1 MRARLLRS
9 SLIAA
14 AVGVLLVGLPG
25 LLLAGWAID
34 HQARADLR
42 QRADEILLVLQ
53 TRAGEPLPAVRDQIT
68 SVLGVGRRSDRLR
81 AVVQAPGG
89 RLDLGPASTGPTI
102 SEVRS
107 DGSRTV
113 TVQMAQSEVN
123 SDVARLAL
131 VVLSLSVVAFVLAMA
146 TALLQA
152 RRLVAPLQILADN
165 ADRLGRGESR
175 LRPVRSG
182 VPELDRVA
190 VGLAR
195 SAESLAA
202 TLAAERDFASDA
214 SHQLRTPLTALSM
227 RLEEISTARDVELVQ
242 DEARI
247 ALAQVERLTGVVDS
261 LLARS
266 RRTRRPTI
274 APLDLQLVLEQQVEE
289 WEPAFRERR
298 RRLVLQPV
306 EPVRVVATP
315 GALTQVLA
323 TLIENGLLHGR
334 GVVTVT
340 ARRTGRSVV
349 VEVTDEGAGI
359 PAQLGSRV
367 FERTVS
373 SSGST
378 GLGLALA
385 RDLAEAD
392 GGRLE
397 LVRAR
402 PPVFALFLNAA
413 GD

>member
-34 HQARADLR
+34 HQARGDVGH
-42 QRADEILLVLQ
+42 RADEILRVLQ
-53 TRAGEPLPAVRDQIT
+53 ARASEPLPALRGQIT
-68 SVLGVGRRSDRLR
+68 SVLDVGRRGGELR
-81 AVVQAPGG
+81 AVVQTRAG
-89 RLDLGPASTGPTI
+89 RLDIGPAPRGPTI
-102 SEVRS
+102 SGVRS

-113 TVQMAQSEVN
+113 TVQVAQDEIR
-123 SDVARLAL
+123 SDVGRLAL
-131 VVLSLSVVAFVLAMA
+131 VVLGLSVVAFALAMA

-152 RRLVAPLQILADN
+152 RRLVAPLAVLADN
-165 ADRLGRGESR
+165 ADRLGRGVSR
-175 LRPVRSG
+175 LRAVRSG
-182 VPELDRVA
+182 IPELDRVA
-190 VGLAR
+190 AGLAR
-195 SAESLAA
+195 SAESMAA

-227 RLEEISTARDVELVQ
+227 RLEEIATSRDPEQVQ

-274 APLDLQLVLEQQVEE
+274 APLDLKIVLDQQVEE
-289 WEPAFRERR
+289 WAPAFRERR

-306 EPVRVVATP
+306 EPVRVAATP

-323 TLIENGLLHGR
+323 TLLENGLLHGR
-334 GVVTVT
+334 GVVSVT

-349 VEVTDEGAGI
+349 VEVTDEGPGI
-359 PAQLGSRV
+359 PPQLGSRV

-413 GD
+413 AD